1 MSILLNQTNISPT
14 VTLFEKSNNTEFDNA
29 SAFNTAFYNSAVLS
43 YTIPAM
49 TWGNGTSFGS
59 IFTIPNQYYSD
70 VDYVYRLTMSWNI
83 FDLTFD
89 TTLAPP
95 NGTIS
100 VIVGGGG
107 FPGAQLAPLAGS
119 TAYVFRN
126 VIDVPTPFTGGS
138 LEFVFPGYVG
148 QPLIVWLV
156 NSSGA
161 PIVNG
166 DIQFGLAIAQETTL
180 PYTTNGV

>member
-14 VTLFEKSNNTEFDNA
+14 VTLFEKSNNTELDNA

-43 YTIPAM
+43 YPIPFM
-49 TWGNGTSFGS
+49 SWGNGTSFGS
-59 IFTIPNQYYSD
+59 IFTIPNQYYGD

-89 TTLAPP
+89 TTLASP

-100 VIVGGGG
+100 VIVGYGNN
-107 FPGAQLAPLAGS
+107 QLTPIGGS

-148 QPLIVWLV
+148 LPLRVWLV

-161 PIVNG
+161 PILNG

-180 PYTTNGV
+180 PFTSSGV

>member
-14 VTLFEKSNNTEFDNA
+14 VTVFELSDNTEADNA
-29 SAFNTAFYNSAVLS
+29 SAFNTAFYSSSAIS
-43 YTIPAM
+43 YSIPFM
-49 TWGNGTSFGS
+49 SWGNATSFGS
-59 IFTIPNQYYSD
+59 LFTIPNQYYSD
-70 VDYVYRLTMSWNI
+70 VNYVYRLTMSWSI

-89 TTLAPP
+89 TTLASP

-100 VIVGGGG
+100 VICGYGNN
-107 FPGAQLAPLAGS
+107 QLTPIGGS

-148 QPLIVWLV
+148 EPLRAWLV

-161 PIVNG
+161 PITTG
-166 DIQFGLAIAQETTL
+166 DITINSIAIAQETTIIF
-180 PYTTNGV
+180 TQSGI